1 MHTRRHPRSRVHALI
16 LSGVLGV
23 LAPGCA
29 RALAKNAPDTPPL
42 DAPAPPPRTVETV
55 EPEPP
60 KPISLPAEPARRAPS
75 RPPAR
80 PAASPRADAGADAPR
95 VEAPPVEV
103 ARPSDD
109 PSRPA
114 TTLQTTPAGAEGEV
128 ERSIRGLLAKAASD
142 LGRVDY
148 RILNADARTQY
159 DTAKRFGQQAE
170 ESIRTRNLV
179 FARNLAEKAA
189 ALAAQL
195 AGR

>member
-1 MHTRRHPRSRVHALI
+1 M
-16 LSGVLGV
+16 LGV

-29 RALAKNAPDTPPL
+29 RALAKNASDAPPL
-42 DAPAPPPRTVETV
+42 DAPAPPPRIVEIV

-60 KPISLPAEPARRAPS
+60 KPISLPAEPARRAPA

-80 PAASPRADAGADAPR
+80 PAAAPRADAGADAPR
-95 VEAPPVEV
+95 VEAPPVEA

-109 PSRPA
+109 PARPA
-114 TTLQTTPAGAEGEV
+114 TTLQTTLQTTPTGAEGEV

-148 RILNADARTQY
+148 RNLNPDARTQY
-159 DTAKRFGQQAE
+159 DTAKRFAQQAE

-195 AGR
+195 SGR